1 VLYKSEEHF
10 SLMGSVDDY
19 IAQAI
24 DRLNSDDIGTAI
36 QMYREALKLDPSDP
50 TALTGLGAALDESGE
65 LESAI
70 DCYRKALKAAPDD
83 VIARSGLGVV
93 YEQQGNI
100 DLATKEYRAA
110 LSLDRQTAFLQIAY
124 ARDRHKKRLVR
135 EKEGYESKVKELEE
149 LIDRYVSAAEAVDR
163 DVAEDFPK

>member
-50 TALTGLGAALDESGE
+50 TALNRNLGLHSTSSGE
-65 LESAI
+65 LESAN
-70 DCYRKALKAAPDD
+70 RLLP
-83 VIARSGLGVV
+83 
-93 YEQQGNI
+93 
-100 DLATKEYRAA
+100 
-110 LSLDRQTAFLQIAY
+110 
-124 ARDRHKKRLVR
+124 KKR
-135 EKEGYESKVKELEE
+135 
-149 LIDRYVSAAEAVDR
+149 
-163 DVAEDFPK
+163 

>member
-24 DRLNSDDIGTAI
+24 DRLNSDDLSAAI

-70 DCYRKALKAAPDD
+70 DCYKKALKAAPND
-83 VIARSGLGVV
+83 VIAHSGLGVV
-93 YEQQGNI
+93 YEQQGNV
-100 DLATKEYRAA
+100 DLATGEYRAA
-110 LSLDRQTAFLQIAY
+110 LSLDQQTSFLHIAY
-124 ARDRHKKRLVR
+124 ARDRHRKSLLM
-135 EKEGYESKVKELEE
+135 EKEGYESKVKELAE
-149 LIDRYVSAAEAVDR
+149 LIDCYASTTEAVDR
-163 DVAEDFPK
+163 DVAKYFPK

>member
-1 VLYKSEEHF
+1 
-10 SLMGSVDDY
+10 MGSVDDY

-24 DRLNSDDIGTAI
+24 DRLNSDDISAAI

-83 VIARSGLGVV
+83 VIAHSGLGVV

-100 DLATKEYRAA
+100 DVATREYRAA
-110 LSLDRQTAFLQIAY
+110 LSLDQQTAFLHIDY
-124 ARDRHKKRLVR
+124 ARDRHQKNLLR
-135 EKEGYESKVKELEE
+135 EKEIYESKVKELAE
-149 LIDRYVSAAEAVDR
+149 LIDRYASITEAVDR
-163 DVAEDFPK
+163 DITKYFPK

>member
-1 VLYKSEEHF
+1 
-10 SLMGSVDDY
+10 MGSVDDY

-24 DRLNSDDIGTAI
+24 DRLNSDDIGAAI

-93 YEQQGNI
+93 YEQQGDI
-100 DLATKEYRAA
+100 DVAAQEYRAA
-110 LSLDRQTAFLQIAY
+110 LSIDQQTAFLHIAY
-124 ARDRHKKRLVR
+124 ARDRHQKRLLR
-135 EKEGYESKVKELEE
+135 EKEGCELKAKELAE
-149 LIDRYVSAAEAVDR
+149 LVDRYASITEAVDR
-163 DVAEDFPK
+163 DVAKYFPK

>member
-1 VLYKSEEHF
+1 
-10 SLMGSVDDY
+10 MGSVDDY

-24 DRLNSDDIGTAI
+24 DRLNSDDIGAAI
-36 QMYREALKLDPSDP
+36 QMYREALKLDPGDP

-70 DCYRKALKAAPDD
+70 DCYRKALKAVPDD

-100 DLATKEYRAA
+100 DLATREYRAA
-110 LSLDRQTAFLQIAY
+110 LSLDQQTAFSHIAY
-124 ARDRHKKRLVR
+124 ARDRHKKSLLA
-135 EKEGYESKVKELEE
+135 EKNGYESKVKELAE
-149 LIDRYVSAAEAVDR
+149 LIDRYASTIEAVDK